1 MRQPWRKCWVARRQ
15 RGFAVFPRPNP
26 AILHPGCP
34 HSRRTGRGT
43 VRGWPVQL
51 PSKSIVALS
60 LCEFAERVAVLL
72 HDFAG
77 NLHLLREL
85 RILACY
91 AKAIGRIRNENCVA
105 SFNV

>member
-77 NLHLLREL
+77 NLHLLRSEEHTSEL
-85 RILACY
+85 QSRFDIVCRLLLE
-91 AKAIGRIRNENCVA
+91 KK
-105 SFNV
+105 

>member
-77 NLHLLREL
+77 NLHLLRSEE
-85 RILACY
+85 RRVGKECSVRWGCGDY
-91 AKAIGRIRNENCVA
+91 RENE
-105 SFNV
+105 